1 MKQIYETRGFNI
13 KSYHGGNYFDTQVI
27 DTAILPGLIQICAR
41 DKHMHVIEW
50 SIWEIKEWCIWICH
64 TLTYTRYTRIMVI
77 ELVEGVIRWLNDF
90 SLSKGFS
97 DTMSLATI
105 DIGKQNTDLNQKRV
119 TFGSYGMLYIST
131 KNTTNIS
138 RIPVIALKKSN
149 DWGRHTFM

>member
-1 MKQIYETRGFNI
+1 
-13 KSYHGGNYFDTQVI
+13 
-27 DTAILPGLIQICAR
+27 
-41 DKHMHVIEW
+41 
-50 SIWEIKEWCIWICH
+50 
-64 TLTYTRYTRIMVI
+64 MVI